1 MPDPLDPYEKYSR
14 FVADWDRYVA
24 PWRSQT
30 LEYAKLSVEYGKLA
44 LQSAFILNRGAMVAL
59 APLIQSHIDSV
70 QQATASAIWFVIGLM
85 VAALAAFLAYYN
97 FAVIGELCVIY
108 ADTQNFE
115 LRKNYGYD
123 LTPDEV
129 QVHSTLQTKRKL
141 RHKIVIATMLLAILA
156 GFASYGAFCRG
167 ALLLAYP

>member
-1 MPDPLDPYEKYSR
+1 MSDPLDPYEKYSR

-44 LQSAFILNRGAMVAL
+44 LQSAFILNGGAMVAL

-85 VAALAAFLAYYN
+85 VAALAALLN
-97 FAVIGELCVIY
+97 I
-108 ADTQNFE
+108 
-115 LRKNYGYD
+115 
-123 LTPDEV
+123 TP
-129 QVHSTLQTKRKL
+129 
-141 RHKIVIATMLLAILA
+141 
-156 GFASYGAFCRG
+156 
-167 ALLLAYP
+167 